1 MELFDLE
8 PSLKSIASGGNVLNC
23 QELTGV
29 QAALNL
35 LKVNEK
41 YTEIYFWGK
50 IFGLTSDY
58 YIAYGLGGSDFEF
71 PSKAFFFAGEKF
83 DFQPLGTPTKEVA
96 AKVLELAADGPFTGV
111 PATVLPG
118 QGPAGEEEPAD
129 AEEGAEPP
137 ADGPPKLTEADL
149 LAQVVLEI
157 DRDTSAVPRG
167 AYALNEAHAVVPSS
181 DFAGLGGTEA
191 TSLSKYVHFRPPT
204 SVASLRALARTDA
217 QFYAGFLD
225 PLEGDLPTG
234 SWAIRQDPSAALVTL
249 RSLSWP
255 GYAAFHVP
263 GTKKFGGAYFGYGQK
278 CRDLPFLL

>member
-41 YTEIYFWGK
+41 CTEVYFWGK

-58 YIAYGLGGSDFEF
+58 YIAYCLGVSDFEF
-71 PSKAFFFAGEKF
+71 PTKAFFFAGADF
-83 DFQPLGTPTKEVA
+83 DFRRLSTPTKEMA
-96 AKVLELAADGPFTGV
+96 AKVLELAADKPFTGV
-111 PATVLPG
+111 PTTVLPG
-118 QGPAGEEEPAD
+118 QGPAGEEEPAE
-129 AEEGAEPP
+129 AEEGEAPP
-137 ADGPPKLTEADL
+137 ADGPPKLTEVDL

-157 DRDTSAVPRG
+157 DQDTSAVPRG
-167 AYALNEAHAVVPSS
+167 AHTLSEAHAVVPSS
-181 DFAGLGGTEA
+181 DFKGLGGTEA
-191 TSLSKYVHFRPPT
+191 TALSKYVHFRPPT

-217 QFYAGFLD
+217 QFYASFLD
-225 PLEGDLPTG
+225 PLEGDLPQG

>member
-8 PSLKSIASGGNVLNC
+8 PGLKSISSGGNVLNC
-23 QELTGV
+23 QELAGV

-41 YTEIYFWGK
+41 HTEIYFWGK

-71 PSKAFFFAGEKF
+71 PSKAFFFAGENF

-96 AKVLELAADGPFTGV
+96 AKVLELAADKPFTGA
-111 PATVLPG
+111 PTTVLPG

-129 AEEGAEPP
+129 GDEGQEPP

-167 AYALNEAHAVVPSS
+167 AHALSEAHAVVPSS

-191 TSLSKYVHFRPPT
+191 TALSKYVHFRPPT

-217 QFYAGFLD
+217 QFYASFLD
-225 PLEGDLPTG
+225 PLEGDLPKG
-234 SWAIRQDPSAALVTL
+234 SWAIRQDPSASLVTL